1 MSLRLNPNTLPDLLA
16 AIEQS
21 TQNFTVATQQL
32 STGRGVN
39 QLSDNPAAVAALV
52 GNHNQTTQDDQYLQ
66 NIGTLQSRFQ
76 VADSTLSSVVTAL
89 TRALSL
95 GVEGANGTLSSADR
109 QSVAAEVQ
117 GLISQIQS
125 LGNTN
130 FQGAYLFSG
139 TAVNTQPFTADPLT
153 GAITYNGNSA
163 TSSVQLSNGNPVNT
177 NVPGNQL
184 FLNTAGSV
192 FGALQSLNTALVSGI
207 NIQAAVTQARSAV
220 GAVDSQRV
228 FYGNTLNQITQS
240 ENFLS
245 QDKINLSVQ
254 ENTLVGV
261 DPAAAASNFAQAQL
275 ANQSIVSATARV
287 LSLPNLLSFLK

>member
-95 GVEGANGTLSSADR
+95 GVEGANGTLSAADR

-130 FQGAYLFSG
+130 FQGVYLFSG
-139 TAVNTQPFTADPLT
+139 TAVNTQPFIADPLT